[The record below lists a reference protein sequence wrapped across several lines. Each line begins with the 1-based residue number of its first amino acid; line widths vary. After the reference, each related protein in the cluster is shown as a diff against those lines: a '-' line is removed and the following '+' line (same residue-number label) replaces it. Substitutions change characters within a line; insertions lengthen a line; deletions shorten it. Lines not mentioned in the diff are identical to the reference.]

1 MFSKSFSIRTRGMF
15 DLFEITD
22 RVEGIVGDSK
32 VKEGMCFVFTP
43 HTTACLIM
51 NESEKGFLEDFRKTI
66 LKLIPREGNYE
77 HNKVEEGN
85 ANAHIISSIV
95 KPYLVIPIEN
105 SSLNLGTWQNLFFV
119 ELDGPRTRNVNVRI
133 FK

>member
-1 MFSKSFSIRTRGMF
+1 MFSKTFSIRTSRTF

-22 RVEGIVGDSK
+22 KVEGIVRESK
-32 VKEGMCFVFTP
+32 ASEGVCFVFTP

-51 NESEKGFLEDFRKTI
+51 NEKESGFLEDFRKTI
-66 LKLIPREGNYE
+66 LKLIPREGNYA
-77 HNKVEEGN
+77 HNMLGEGN

-95 KPYLVIPIEN
+95 KPYLMVPVEN
-105 SSLNLGTWQNLFFV
+105 GSLKTGTWQNLFFV
-119 ELDGPRTRNVNVRI
+119 ELDGPRTRNVNVQI

>member
-1 MFSKSFSIRTRGMF
+1 MFSKSFSIRTRGNF

-22 RVEGIVGDSK
+22 NVERIVRESK
-32 VKEGMCFVFTP
+32 AKDGMCFVFTP

-51 NESEKGFLEDFRKTI
+51 NEKESGFLEDFRKTI
-66 LKLIPREGNYE
+66 LRIIPREGEYE
-77 HNKVEEGN
+77 HNRLGEGN
-85 ANAHIISSIV
+85 ANAHIISSII
-95 KPYLVIPIEN
+95 KPYLVIPVGN

-119 ELDGPRTRNVNVRI
+119 ELDGPRTRNVSVQI

>member
-1 MFSKSFSIRTRGMF
+1 MFSKNFSIRTGGTF

-22 RVEGIVGDSK
+22 KVEEIVRESK
-32 VKEGMCFVFTP
+32 ASEGMCFVFTP

-51 NESEKGFLEDFRKTI
+51 NERESGFLEDFRKTI
-66 LKLIPREGNYE
+66 LRLIPREGEYE
-77 HNKVEEGN
+77 HNRLGEGN

-105 SSLNLGTWQNLFFV
+105 GSLKTGTWQNLFFV
-119 ELDGPRTRNVNVRI
+119 ELDGPRTRNVSVRI

>member
-1 MFSKSFSIRTRGMF
+1 MFSKTFSIRTSGTF

-22 RVEGIVGDSK
+22 KVEGIVRESK
-32 VKEGMCFVFTP
+32 AKDGMCFVFTP

-51 NESEKGFLEDFRKTI
+51 NEKESGFMEDFRKTI
-66 LKLIPREGNYE
+66 LKLIPREGEYA
-77 HNKVEEGN
+77 HNRLGEGN

-95 KPYLVIPIEN
+95 KPYLVVPVEDG
-105 SSLNLGTWQNLFFV
+105 SLKTGTWQNLFFV
-119 ELDGPRTRNVNVRI
+119 ELDGPRTRNVSVQI

>member
-1 MFSKSFSIRTRGMF
+1 MFSRTFSIRTRGTF

-22 RVEGIVGDSK
+22 RVEEIVKDSK
-32 VKEGMCFVFTP
+32 AKEGMCFVFVP

-51 NESEKGFLEDFRKTI
+51 NERESGFLEDFRKTI

-77 HNKVEEGN
+77 HNRLGEGN
-85 ANAHIISSIV
+85 ANAHIISSII
-95 KPYLVIPIEN
+95 KPYLVLPVED
-105 SSLNLGTWQNLFFV
+105 SSLNLGTWQNLFFL
-119 ELDGPRTRNVNVRI
+119 ELDGPRTRNVSVKI

>member
-1 MFSKSFSIRTRGMF
+1 MLSKTFSVQTRRTF
-15 DLFEITD
+15 DLLEITD
-22 RVEGIVGDSK
+22 KIEKIVRESK

-51 NESEKGFLEDFRKTI
+51 NEGESGFLEDFRKTI

-77 HNKVEEGN
+77 HNRLGEGN
-85 ANAHIISSIV
+85 ANAHIISSII
-95 KPYLVIPIEN
+95 KPYLVIPVEN
-105 SSLNLGTWQNLFFV
+105 GSLKTGTWQNLFFV
-119 ELDGPRTRNVNVRI
+119 ELDGPRTRDVSVQI

>member
-1 MFSKSFSIRTRGMF
+1 MFSKSFSIRTGGTF

-22 RVEGIVGDSK
+22 KVEEIVRESK
-32 VKEGMCFVFTP
+32 ASEGLCFVFTP

-51 NESEKGFLEDFRKTI
+51 NERESGFLEDFKKTV
-66 LKLIPREGNYE
+66 LKLIPREGEYE
-77 HNKVEEGN
+77 HNRLGEGN

-95 KPYLVIPIEN
+95 KPYLVIPVEN
-105 SSLNLGTWQNLFFV
+105 GSLKTGTWQNLFFV
-119 ELDGPRTRNVNVRI
+119 ELDGPRNRNVNVRI